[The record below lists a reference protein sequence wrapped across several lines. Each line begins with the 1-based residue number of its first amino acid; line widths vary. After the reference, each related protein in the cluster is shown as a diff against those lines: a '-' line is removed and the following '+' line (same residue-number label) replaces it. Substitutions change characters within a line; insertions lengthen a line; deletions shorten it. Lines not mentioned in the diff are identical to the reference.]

1 MQAAAPTR
9 PGAVSAVTACAR
21 SGNVELSADQRA
33 DGQDEVESAR
43 TRNGLPDL
51 RRVIDGVSSEGSPE
65 YMCRA
70 RRAASQPERAS
81 TKLQRPACNTSGD
94 RGASEA
100 AHHHLNSPHLQARMT
115 SNARP
120 A

>member
-65 YMCRA
+65 YMT
-70 RRAASQPERAS
+70 RAS
-81 TKLQRPACNTSGD
+81 LHNAPAKLRHELQRPACNTSGD